1 MKKMYSVAIVDDEN
15 HILDM
20 LETFLERKF
29 SVRVFLNPEELLQT
43 IKNGTHYDIVLSDIM
58 MPQMNGLELLEHIQS
73 YDSSINVIM
82 MTAFDT
88 MDKALEA
95 HKLGAKYY
103 IKKPFES
110 LKIVEE
116 TINKVLAP

>member
-1 MKKMYSVAIVDDEN
+1 MYSIAIVDDEN

-29 SVRVFLNPEELLQT
+29 SVKTFLNPEELLQT
-43 IKNGTHYDIVLSDIM
+43 VKNGTHFDIVLSDIM
-58 MPQMNGLELLEHIQS
+58 MPQMNGLELLKLLKS
-73 YDSSINVIM
+73 YDKEANVIM

-103 IKKPFES
+103 VKKPFES
-110 LKIVEE
+110 LKVVEE
-116 TINKVLAP
+116 TINKVLN